1 MLENPCFNSITA
13 YAETKNKK
21 VKRNPA
27 DNGAW
32 ESEREAETK
41 SLTEE
46 FNSMGEGIYDAKTAI
61 IEKEYDLKLAALPVQ
76 SEKWKL
82 EKIAQVISEGV
93 KLSISQAI
101 ANANKDAEDNIE
113 QFEENMIKN
122 NEKRINDNISKNVA
136 RIKEKDKQVRDQIK
150 NTADDLQSRYNN
162 VIKEDIMEAARA
174 KGREWDAKID
184 TFASQKK
191 EEYERVT
198 NEAKLE
204 AEAEGERLGEAKLE
218 KINAIIR
225 EEAEDIIKLIRTTTA
240 KVEIVKKTLMQKVKL
255 QLCAKIGLS

>member
-1 MLENPCFNSITA
+1 MLENPCFSAITA

-21 VKRNPA
+21 IKRNPA

-46 FNSMGEGIYDAKTAI
+46 FNSMGEDLYDAQIAI
-61 IEKEYDLKLAALPVQ
+61 VEKEYDLKLAALPAQ

-82 EKIAQVISEGV
+82 EKQAQVINEGA
-93 KLSISQAI
+93 KLSLSQALT
-101 ANANKDAEDNIE
+101 NANKDAEDNIA

-122 NEKRINDNISKNVA
+122 NEKMINDNISKNVA
-136 RIKEKDKQVRDQIK
+136 RIKEKDKQTKDKIK
-150 NTADDLQSRYNN
+150 NAADDLQSRYNN

-174 KGREWDAKID
+174 KGREWDDKIN
-184 TFASQKK
+184 TFVSQKK
-191 EEYERVT
+191 EEYERAI

-204 AEAEGERLGEAKLE
+204 AEAEGERLGQAQLE
-218 KINAIIR
+218 KINAVIR
-225 EEAEDIIKLIRTTTA
+225 EEAEDKIKLIRTTAA
-240 KVEIVKKTLMQKVKL
+240 KVEIVKNSLEQVVKL